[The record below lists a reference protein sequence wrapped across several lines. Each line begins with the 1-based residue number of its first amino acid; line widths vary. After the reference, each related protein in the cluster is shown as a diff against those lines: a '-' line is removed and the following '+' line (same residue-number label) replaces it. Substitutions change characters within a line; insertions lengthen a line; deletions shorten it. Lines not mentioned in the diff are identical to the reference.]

1 MSRKDAATVQLTLQ
15 DVSVNYLIDTNC
27 LITPNK
33 DYYNREYRLS
43 NLFWDK
49 LGFLVT
55 EYKLGIIDKVSQ
67 EITSLS
73 PDLQA
78 WVSKLEP
85 YIIETESDQDIDDK
99 YREILNYVASSK
111 SGYHKDAFRQWSSD
125 TIADPWLIAAAC
137 KCKAKIIT
145 FEQRQNQSD
154 RPWKKLKIPTV
165 AAAFDIEC
173 ISLFDFMKEIN
184 EF

>member
-1 MSRKDAATVQLTLQ
+1 MSEKSVAMSQPTLQ
-15 DVSVNYLIDTNC
+15 EGYIEYLIDTNC

-73 PDLQA
+73 PDLQS
-78 WVSKLEP
+78 WVSQFES
-85 YIIETESDQDIDDK
+85 YIIETDSVQDINEK
-99 YREILNYVASSK
+99 YREIMNYIAGNK
-111 SGYHKDAFRQWSSD
+111 SGYPRNTFRQWAD
-125 TIADPWLIAAAC
+125 DAIADP
-137 KCKAKIIT
+137 
-145 FEQRQNQSD
+145 
-154 RPWKKLKIPTV
+154 
-165 AAAFDIEC
+165 
-173 ISLFDFMKEIN
+173 
-184 EF
+184 